1 MNYSSVAD
9 VIQLNTTSDANTT
22 ITSIQACIQGCLE
35 NEECLNYQI
44 ETNADFTELKSCEFY
59 GEASGDPV
67 PSTDTDK
74 YFVFGDP
81 TTCTKALKDT
91 PAVPE
96 DAEELSYKETCTKD
110 QYEEVVK
117 ENNTWSKEYCPST
130 QYLVIHSLKSKVNT
144 ILTFQVPVK
153 RMVNVQVVQNVLI

>member
-1 MNYSSVAD
+1 MNMNYSSVAD
-9 VIQLNTTSDANTT
+9 VIQLNTTTDANTT
-22 ITSIQACIQGCLE
+22 ITSIQACIQGCIE
-35 NEECLNYQI
+35 NEECINYQI

-59 GEASGDPV
+59 GDASGDPV

-130 QYLVIHSLKSKVNT
+130 FNT
-144 ILTFQVPVK
+144 FSINHYK
-153 RMVNVQVVQNVLI
+153 DI